1 MTDPHAPE
9 KPADPM
15 PARRAELSVCEMT
28 ELVLPSH
35 TNALGTIFGGT
46 IMGWV
51 DLCAAIAAQRHCNRT
66 VVTAFVDDL
75 VFAGPVRTGEVVRLS
90 ARVNATFRTSM
101 EVEVVVHGENPI
113 AGKTW
118 LCVQAML
125 TFVAI
130 DETTRKPVPVPP
142 LELHD
147 DESRRRQRE
156 GEERR
161 AVRLERA
168 KAQTKSEGGR

>member
-1 MTDPHAPE
+1 
-9 KPADPM
+9 
-15 PARRAELSVCEMT
+15 MT

-66 VVTAFVDDL
+66 VVTAFVDD
-75 VFAGPVRTGEVVRLS
+75 FSFQGPVRTGEVVRLE

-101 EVEVVVHGENPI
+101 EVEVIVMGENPI
-113 AGKTW
+113 EGRSW
-118 LCVQAML
+118 PCVQALLM
-125 TFVAI
+125 FVAI

-142 LELHD
+142 LVLDTE
-147 DESRRRQRE
+147 EAQERQRE
-156 GEERR
+156 AEKRR
-161 AVRLERA
+161 EHRLA
-168 KAQTKSEGGR
+168 KSAR